1 MDLVSPDTDNAQN
14 LSAMRLIQL
23 LHVKHLLATKYEP
36 SSLKLQCSF
45 QNLYIHGTKLISLP
59 SGVFA
64 RSGWP
69 ACVSPKTRPVTVQE
83 SLFKV
88 FFLSFFPSF
97 FVLFVS
103 FSRLFPV
110 FLPPFPQS
118 VSISQNTTRDNSR
131 LFPLF
136 RLKPRQI
143 LPICKDSADL
153 LISSQT
159 KRHFTNSI

>member
-69 ACVSPKTRPVTVQE
+69 ACVSAKTRSVAVQE
-83 SLFKV
+83 SLFNV

-97 FVLFVS
+97 FVLFL
-103 FSRLFPV
+103 FLFPV
-110 FLPPFPQS
+110 FSPSFS
-118 VSISQNTTRDNSR
+118 C
-131 LFPLF
+131 LFPAF
-136 RLKPRQI
+136 SPECEYQPKHDP
-143 LPICKDSADL
+143 
-153 LISSQT
+153 
-159 KRHFTNSI
+159 